1 LGCSRVSGYNRV
13 PEPPTVARTWGNM
26 AASFGFAQILSL
38 SLRLVAA
45 HDPQD
50 DPGNHEGEQEEY
62 DVEDNGPDLHGEL
75 IRSYWFID
83 LTESSLAI
91 DLSKLVLQGL
101 GVDHPSFQEAEE
113 VLFL

>member
-1 LGCSRVSGYNRV
+1 
-13 PEPPTVARTWGNM
+13 M

-50 DPGNHEGEQEEY
+50 DPGDHEGEQEEY
-62 DVEDNGPDLHGEL
+62 DVEDNGRDLHGEL

-83 LTESSLAI
+83 LTEKPEELF
-91 DLSKLVLQGL
+91 
-101 GVDHPSFQEAEE
+101 FQPCQNKTH
-113 VLFL
+113 LTKRLIIQNRPYL